1 MPGILADVLSKEK
14 PVIYVGEA
22 YYHYRDGVYHQ
33 AEDNHYRRIIQ
44 KQLFPENSTMGHIN
58 DSLGQ
63 WTLKIRRST
72 VALNPNPS
80 LINLKNGL
88 YDLGSGLLGP
98 HDPNYLSTIQMG
110 TAYDPD
116 AQAPRFMAFLKDC
129 LDEETRLLVQE
140 IFGYLLIPETCAQKA
155 FVFVGDGGAGKSTL
169 LSVAQDLL
177 LGRGNVSNVPW
188 QSLDDRFKTAELFGK
203 LANIFADLPSKNI
216 DDNGMFKS
224 ITGEDMI
231 IAERKNKDPFAFKAT
246 ARLVFSCNEIPKNL
260 GDRSEAFYRRL
271 VIVPFLP
278 AKPVA
283 LRDLKLK
290 DRLAEEAPGIFNWAL
305 QGLKRLKANAFR
317 FTSSQKS
324 SNALDNYR
332 IGGSSVLTFVDEC
345 CVVDSSRQVS
355 STQLY
360 HAYKKYTQDFGMRA
374 VSQKRFW
381 TELSAEHKTMD
392 RYRENVSRRMMY
404 QGIDLEMDEGE
415 EAFGSY

>member
-1 MPGILADVLSKEK
+1 
-14 PVIYVGEA
+14 
-22 YYHYRDGVYHQ
+22 
-33 AEDNHYRRIIQ
+33 
-44 KQLFPENSTMGHIN
+44 
-58 DSLGQ
+58 
-63 WTLKIRRST
+63 
-72 VALNPNPS
+72 
-80 LINLKNGL
+80 
-88 YDLGSGLLGP
+88 
-98 HDPNYLSTIQMG
+98 
-110 TAYDPD
+110 
-116 AQAPRFMAFLKDC
+116 
-129 LDEETRLLVQE
+129 
-140 IFGYLLIPETCAQKA
+140 
-155 FVFVGDGGAGKSTL
+155 
-169 LSVAQDLL
+169 
-177 LGRGNVSNVPW
+177 VPW
-188 QSLDDRFKTAELFGK
+188 KSLDDRFKTAELFGK

-305 QGLKRLKANAFR
+305 QGPNRLKANAFR

-324 SNALDNYR
+324 NNALDSYR

-345 CVVDSSRQVS
+345 CVVDRTRQVS

-360 HAYKKYTQDFGMRA
+360 HAYKKYTQDFGLRA

-381 TELSAEHKTMD
+381 TELSAEHG
-392 RYRENVSRRMMY
+392 NVEKSKEVITRRILY
-404 QGIDLEMDEGE
+404 KGIMLSDLED
-415 EAFGSY
+415 FG